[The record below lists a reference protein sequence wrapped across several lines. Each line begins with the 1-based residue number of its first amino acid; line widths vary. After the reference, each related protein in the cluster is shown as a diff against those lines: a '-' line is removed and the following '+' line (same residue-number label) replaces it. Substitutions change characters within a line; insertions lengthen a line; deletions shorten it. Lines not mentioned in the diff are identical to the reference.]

1 MTTTKLKRSGRPQH
15 AKTKAA
21 KKSRK
26 AMTRYATER
35 RRSRDAVTFE
45 SPDAC
50 WVNEPVDPLTLTGGP
65 LGFAKAMSAAGHS
78 VAATLST
85 NVATGE
91 VGVACVWVLTA
102 KTETTSRSWLRAS
115 WHWRDGW
122 KTHAAILDGV
132 NVGVTA
138 ARKAL
143 L

>member
-1 MTTTKLKRSGRPQH
+1 MTTTKLERSGRPQH

-21 KKSRK
+21 KKARK

-35 RRSRDAVTFE
+35 RRSREAVTFE

-50 WVNEPVDPLTLTGGP
+50 WVNERVDPLSLTGGP
-65 LGFAKAMSAAGHS
+65 LGLAKAMSAAGHS

-91 VGVACVWVLTA
+91 LGVACVWVVSA
-102 KTETTSRSWLRAS
+102 ERSWLRAS

-132 NVGVTA
+132 NVGVTV
-138 ARKAL
+138 ARRAL
-143 L
+143 T